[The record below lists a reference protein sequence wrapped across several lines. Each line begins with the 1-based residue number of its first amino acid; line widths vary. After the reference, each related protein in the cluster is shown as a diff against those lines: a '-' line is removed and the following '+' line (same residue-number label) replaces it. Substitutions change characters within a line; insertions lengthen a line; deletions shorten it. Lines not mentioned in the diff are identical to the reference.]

1 LYVLLVRGDEL
12 RVFGTYPELYDYL
25 TSRVPSNY
33 AVYEMGLIHPE
44 NLIWKLEDGI
54 RTNGPKYLSP
64 T

>member
-1 LYVLLVRGDEL
+1 
-12 RVFGTYPELYDYL
+12 
-25 TSRVPSNY
+25 VPSNY